1 MQRAATVAPSGPAP
15 FSFTDGDR
23 ICDCP
28 GLWGGAVCDTDVPAK
43 TALAAVFSAVAVAGS
58 NDRSKLVVGLQ
69 HQGHNG
75 VAGLEHKV

>member
-1 MQRAATVAPSGPAP
+1 MPGTASMQRAATVAPSGPAP

-43 TALAAVFSAVAVAGS
+43 TALAAVFSAVAVAAMT
-58 NDRSKLVVGLQ
+58 VVSWWWGYSIK
-69 HQGHNG
+69 GTM
-75 VAGLEHKV
+75 V